1 MQRNLDELK
10 YGYSPLFLPNVQM
23 EWILDEANAKAPK
36 DTPLEVEPNI
46 KELITTLARKHPEWT
61 FVAGYNHIQVDKTYK
76 RDSTGKIECDEN
88 GNLLN
93 KELKLFAST
102 FHVFEKRE
110 HLGSI
115 YRDQGRGGSLVF
127 GIENVR
133 VAKERERGRDAKTKD
148 IKKAIRI
155 IEKSFG
161 ITTIDELLVSTSDEI
176 DTVMRQVLNDRRY
189 RYQRVHE
196 KAIQPLLKYLVD
208 NWDKY
213 SSIACQRGADQ
224 QDVDGLMPALDEY
237 RVMKRMYK
245 CVEKLDG
252 FQVLIHGNDYAVR
265 TKGDSGVETKMYS
278 SETLPEHIRKN
289 VGLLKL
295 VENNMVIGG
304 VGMRLNET
312 TFFVVPSGIFET
324 AGND

>member
-1 MQRNLDELK
+1 MRRNLDELK

-23 EWILDEANAKAPK
+23 EWILDEAKAKAPK

-46 KELITTLARKHPEWT
+46 KELITVLARKHPEWT
-61 FVAGYNHIQVDKTYK
+61 FVVGYNHIQVNKTYK

-88 GNLLN
+88 GNPLG
-93 KELKLFAST
+93 KELTLFVST

-115 YRDQGRGGSLVF
+115 YRADGRGNCLAF

-161 ITTIDELLVSTSDEI
+161 VTTVDERLVETGNDIDM
-176 DTVMRQVLNDRRY
+176 VMRQVLNDRRHK
-189 RYQRVHE
+189 YQRVHE
-196 KAIQPLLKYLVD
+196 KAIQPLLRYLVD

-213 SSIACQRGADQ
+213 SSIASQLGASQD
-224 QDVDGLMPALDEY
+224 DVDGLMPALDEY

-245 CVEKLDG
+245 CVEELSG
-252 FQVLIHGNDYAVR
+252 YQVLIHGNDYAVR

-278 SETLPEHIRKN
+278 SETLPEHIKKN

-324 AGND
+324 GEND